1 MRKRY
6 RHAIAFINTLRSTPR
21 GRQIA
26 LLLVGGYAAVLVVMI
41 VGISITLDIGYEIST
56 LISDKL
62 GLPAVHSD
70 RINQELQRLI
80 HLNVAVVLVA
90 MLMGL
95 VMVVLIT
102 RNALTMLKQVRQSN
116 QQAEYSR
123 AIAEQ
128 KTSELARANQE
139 LARTNQALV
148 KTNKSLS
155 NSFEKLNETQDQLV
169 QNEKM
174 ASLGGLVAGIA
185 HEINTP
191 VGIGV
196 TAASHL
202 QDKITA
208 FRHKFA
214 QGNLTKTEFT
224 QFLELADETCNILH
238 NNLQRAARLIN
249 SFKQV
254 AVDQTSED
262 MRQFNLQ
269 QYLDEVLLSLRPK
282 LKKSRVQVN
291 LECPPHIEILS
302 YPGAVSQILTN
313 FIVNSLLHG
322 YDTQDNGQI
331 LVRVIEEENGLLL
344 RYCDDGRGVAA
355 DTLPKI
361 FDPFFTT
368 RRSDGGSGLGL
379 HLVYNLVCRQLQ
391 GRIRAYNNH
400 PRGLCFDIHFPYGGT
415 VLK

>member
-1 MRKRY
+1 MRRRLK
-6 RHAIAFINTLRSTPR
+6 HAIAFINTLRSTPR

-26 LLLVGGYAAVLVVMI
+26 LLLVGGYAAVLAVMI
-41 VGISITLDIGYEIST
+41 VGISITLDIGQEIT
-56 LISDKL
+56 ALISHKL
-62 GLPAVHSD
+62 GLPAEHSD
-70 RINQELQRLI
+70 RINQALQHLI
-80 HLNVAVVLVA
+80 HLNVGVVIIA

-128 KTSELARANQE
+128 KTAELARANQE
-139 LARTNQALV
+139 LARTNQALI
-148 KTNKSLS
+148 KTNKNLS
-155 NSFEKLNETQDQLV
+155 NSLEKLNDTRDQLV

-202 QDKITA
+202 QDKIAA
-208 FRHKFA
+208 FRQKFSEGA
-214 QGNLTKTEFT
+214 ITKTEFN
-224 QFLELADETCNILH
+224 QFLELSDETCTILH

-262 MRQFNLQ
+262 LRQFNLQ
-269 QYLDEVLLSLRPK
+269 HYIDEILLSLRPK
-282 LKKSRVQVN
+282 LKKSKVQIT
-291 LECPPHIEILS
+291 LDCPADLEILS
-302 YPGAVSQILTN
+302 YPGAISQILTN

-322 YDTQDNGQI
+322 YDAQDNGHI
-331 LVRVIEEENGLLL
+331 LIRVIEEENGLLL
-344 RYCDDGRGVAA
+344 RYCDDGCGVPA

-368 RRSDGGSGLGL
+368 RRSEGGSGLGL
-379 HLVYNLVCRQLQ
+379 HLVYNLVSRQLQ
-391 GRIRAYNNH
+391 GRIRAYANQ
-400 PRGLCFDIHFPYGGT
+400 PRGLCFDIHVPYGEDSF
-415 VLK
+415 

>member
-1 MRKRY
+1 MRRRL
-6 RHAIAFINTLRSTPR
+6 RHAISFINSLRSTPR

-26 LLLVGGYAAVLVVMI
+26 LLLVGGYATVLVVM
-41 VGISITLDIGYEIST
+41 VLGISITLDIGHEITT
-56 LISDKL
+56 LISQKL
-62 GLPAVHSD
+62 GLPAEHSD

-80 HLNVAVVLVA
+80 HLNVGVVVVA

-128 KTSELARANQE
+128 KTTELARANQE
-139 LARTNQALV
+139 LARTNQALI
-148 KTNKSLS
+148 KTNKNLS
-155 NSFEKLNETQDQLV
+155 NSFEKLNDTQDQLV

-191 VGIGV
+191 IGIGV

-202 QDKITA
+202 QDKITG
-208 FRHKFA
+208 FRQKFSE
-214 QGNLTKTEFT
+214 GSITKTEFS
-224 QFLELADETCNILH
+224 QFLASSDEACHILLNNI
-238 NNLQRAARLIN
+238 QRAARLIN

-262 MRQFNLQ
+262 LRQFHLKH
-269 QYLDEVLLSLRPK
+269 YIEEILLSLRPK
-282 LKKSRVQVN
+282 LKKSKVRVT
-291 LECPPHIEILS
+291 LECPQHIELHS

-322 YDTQDNGQI
+322 YDAQDSGHISIQ
-331 LVRVIEEENGLLL
+331 VTEEDEGLLL
-344 RYCDDGRGVAA
+344 RYCDDGRGVPV

-368 RRSDGGSGLGL
+368 RRSEGGSGLGL
-379 HLVYNLVCRQLQ
+379 HLVYNLVSLQLG
-391 GRIRAYNNH
+391 GRIRAYANL
-400 PRGLCFDIHFPYGGT
+400 PQGLGFDIHFPFGGA

>member
-1 MRKRY
+1 MRRRLK
-6 RHAIAFINTLRSTPR
+6 HTIAFINTLRSTPR

-26 LLLVGGYAAVLVVMI
+26 LLLVGGYAAVLAVMI
-41 VGISITLDIGYEIST
+41 LGITITLNIGQEIST
-56 LISDKL
+56 LISQKL
-62 GLPAVHSD
+62 GLPAEHSHH
-70 RINQELQRLI
+70 INQELLRLI
-80 HLNVAVVLVA
+80 HLNVGVVILA

-102 RNALTMLKQVRQSN
+102 RNALTMIRQVHQSN

-128 KTSELARANQE
+128 KTTELARANQE
-139 LARTNQALV
+139 LARTNQALI
-148 KTNKSLS
+148 KTNKNLS
-155 NSFEKLNETQDQLV
+155 NSLEKLNETRDQLV

-174 ASLGGLVAGIA
+174 AALGGLVAGIA

-214 QGNLTKTEFT
+214 EGAITKTEFT
-224 QFLELADETCNILH
+224 QFLELSDETCTILH

-262 MRQFNLQ
+262 LRPFNLQ
-269 QYLDEVLLSLRPK
+269 DYIEEVLLSLRPK
-282 LKKSRVQVN
+282 LKKSSLRVT
-291 LECPPHIEILS
+291 LDCPPDIEILS

-322 YDTQDNGQI
+322 YDTQDSGHI
-331 LVRVIEEENGLLL
+331 LIRVIEEDDGLLL
-344 RYCDDGRGVAA
+344 RYCDDGRGVPVE
-355 DTLPKI
+355 TLPRI

-368 RRSDGGSGLGL
+368 RRGEGGSGLGL
-379 HLVYNLVCRQLQ
+379 HLVYNLVSRQLQ
-391 GRIRAYNNH
+391 GRIRAYANQ
-400 PRGLCFDIHFPYGGT
+400 PRGLCFDIHVPHGEDSI
-415 VLK
+415 